1 MKDEHQDTLFD
12 CYHQVNTLPTY
23 DNMFAVYNELQLPPI
38 NQMLLV
44 HKKEQM
50 VFMIINM
57 VRTSPKLYIHALGI
71 LQDRCSQR

>member
-1 MKDEHQDTLFD
+1 MGCCTTRMKDEHQDTLFD

-44 HKKEQM
+44 HKKE
-50 VFMIINM
+50 
-57 VRTSPKLYIHALGI
+57 
-71 LQDRCSQR
+71 